1 MKTVFRDISWFKD
14 VLLPVVVTM
23 LGVYLGILA
32 SDWQDQQRERELKQE
47 MLRQI
52 YREAQSNVQSLTNSY
67 QYHLQLKDSLE
78 TWRQQQLPDA
88 ERIRRGQQLFRGLNP
103 AFLRSAAFTSA
114 IHGGG
119 LQILPYD
126 LFHQTASIYTGQQK
140 LDDMNQILLGKLVDL
155 FTNQGEDTGQ
165 AIYQLIQIYIVDIV
179 RSEEMLMKENKA
191 LIEKIKDTLG
201 NELNKNEKD

>member
-78 TWRQQQLPDA
+78 TWRQQQL
-88 ERIRRGQQLFRGLNP
+88 FRGLNP

-140 LDDMNQILLGKLVDL
+140 LDEMNQIFLGKLVDL